1 MTSIGATFG
10 EEIGIMS
17 DELLQRL
24 VEEQALESVKVYG
37 KNSGAADANVLSLRV
52 DFQSK
57 LFSRCPFDQYLR

>member
-1 MTSIGATFG
+1 MASIGATFG

-17 DELLQRL
+17 DDLLQRL

-52 DFQSK
+52 DFQSE
-57 LFSRCPFDQYLR
+57 LFPQNLW